1 MQAYSRIDSMIT
13 IDGSIG
19 EGGGQVLRTAL
30 ALSIATGRAFRLE
43 NIRSKR
49 PKPGL
54 LRQHLT
60 AVQAAT
66 AVGDAQVDGDALGS
80 TALTFA
86 PRAIR
91 PGDYRFA
98 VGTAGSATLVMQTV
112 LPPLLVAAG
121 ESTLVLEGGTHKP
134 WARPFDFLQRTF
146 VPDVNRLGPHV
157 ETTLKRPG
165 FYPAGGGAF
174 TVAVRPARALGALEL
189 MHRGDV
195 VARRVTAMVANLPR
209 HIAEREVRIAVNG
222 LNWHRDCGSVEN
234 VDGVS
239 GPGNLVL
246 IEVQSEHVTEIATG
260 FGEVGV
266 AAEAVADRAVKE
278 TRRYLAAGVPV
289 GIHLADQLLTVL
301 ASSEGGVFRTVAL
314 SRHALTN
321 IEVIREFV
329 DVRIAVVEEARDVVR
344 VEVGRRVS

>member
-1 MQAYSRIDSMIT
+1 MQGYSKIDSMIT

-19 EGGGQVLRTAL
+19 EGGGQILRTAL
-30 ALSIATGRAFRLE
+30 ALSIATGRPFRLE

-60 AVQAAT
+60 AVLAAT

-112 LPPLLVAAG
+112 LPPLLVASG
-121 ESTLVLEGGTHKP
+121 ESTLILEGGTHNP
-134 WARPFDFLQRTF
+134 WAPPFDFLQRTF
-146 VPDVNRLGPHV
+146 VPIVNRLGAHV

-174 TVAVRPARALGALEL
+174 TVTVRPAKALGGLEL
-189 MHRGDV
+189 TNRGDV
-195 VARRVTAMVANLPR
+195 VARRITGIVANLPR
-209 HIAEREVRIAVNG
+209 HIAEREVRVAVNG
-222 LNWHRDCGSVEN
+222 LNWHNDCGSVVT
-234 VDGVS
+234 VDGAA

-246 IEVQSEHVTEIATG
+246 IELQSEHVTEIATG

-266 AAEAVADRAVKE
+266 AAEAVADQAVRE
-278 TRRYLAAGVPV
+278 MRRYLAAGVPV
-289 GIHLADQLLTVL
+289 GIHLADQLLTVVAL
-301 ASSEGGVFRTVAL
+301 SGGGVFRTVAL

-321 IEVIREFV
+321 IEVIRHFV
-329 DVRIAVVEEARDVVR
+329 DVRIAVVEEARDAVR
-344 VEVGRRVS
+344 VEVGRS

>member
-1 MQAYSRIDSMIT
+1 MQAYSRIDNMIT

-30 ALSIATGRAFRLE
+30 SLSIATGRPFRIE
-43 NIRSKR
+43 HIRSKR

-66 AVGDAQVDGDALGS
+66 AVGDAQVEGDAIGS
-80 TALTFA
+80 TALTFV

-91 PGDYRFA
+91 PGEYRFA

-112 LPPLLVAAG
+112 LPPLLIASG
-121 ESTLVLEGGTHKP
+121 ESTLILEGGTHNP
-134 WARPFDFLQRTF
+134 WAPPFDFLQRAF
-146 VPDVNRLGPHV
+146 MPLVNRLGPHV

-174 TVAVRPARALGALEL
+174 AVTVRPSKALGHLEL
-189 MHRGDV
+189 IDRGNV
-195 VARRVTAMVANLPR
+195 VARRVTAMLANLPR
-209 HIAEREVRIAVNG
+209 HIAERELRVALEG
-222 LNWHRDCGSVEN
+222 LNWNRECGSVVN
-234 VDGVS
+234 VDGGP

-246 IEVQSEHVTEIATG
+246 IELESEHVSEIASG

-266 AAEAVADRAVKE
+266 AAEAVADRAVKDM
-278 TRRYLAAGVPV
+278 RRYLVAGVPV
-289 GIHLADQLLTVL
+289 GVHLADQLLTVL
-301 ASSEGGVFRTVAL
+301 ALSEGGVFRTVSL
-314 SRHALTN
+314 SRHSLTN
-321 IEVIREFV
+321 IEVIRHFV
-329 DVRIAVVEEARDVVR
+329 DARIALVEEGRDVVR
-344 VEVGRRVS
+344 VEVTRT